1 MVIQVKQDWAQLLR
15 FTLITGKLGGRC
27 TEVKVTE
34 ILQPPPPNSPMQ
46 LMGPPVRFLGNLKE
60 SVKLVPQ
67 LKATLAGS
75 WGDEP

>member
-1 MVIQVKQDWAQLLR
+1 M
-15 FTLITGKLGGRC
+15 
-27 TEVKVTE
+27 EVKVTE

>member
-1 MVIQVKQDWAQLLR
+1 M
-15 FTLITGKLGGRC
+15 
-27 TEVKVTE
+27 EVKVTE

-46 LMGPPVRFLGNLKE
+46 LMGPPVRFSGNLKE